1 MPSYS
6 YLFLAGAIV
15 AEVIAT
21 TFLKASDGFTKLG
34 PSLATAA
41 GYAFAFYCLSIA
53 LRSMSTGVA
62 YAIWCGVGIVLIAL
76 LAWVVHG
83 ERLDLPALLGMGLVI
98 AGVVVMSVFS
108 KSAAH

>member
-1 MPSYS
+1 MPAYV
-6 YLFLAGAIV
+6 FLAGAIV

-21 TFLKASDGFTKLG
+21 TFLKASDGFTRLW

-41 GYAFAFYCLSIA
+41 GYAFAFWCLSIA
-53 LRSMSTGVA
+53 LRTLPTGIA

-76 LAWVVHG
+76 LAWVIQG
-83 ERLDLPALLGMGLVI
+83 QKLDAPALIGMGLVI

-108 KSAAH
+108 KSSGA

>member
-1 MPSYS
+1 VPSLS
-6 YLFLAGAIV
+6 YLYLAGAII

-53 LRSMSTGVA
+53 LRTMSTGVA
-62 YAIWCGVGIVLIAL
+62 YAIWCGAGIVLIAL
-76 LAWVVHG
+76 LAWIFHG
-83 ERLDLPALLGMGLVI
+83 ERLDLPAVLGMGLVI